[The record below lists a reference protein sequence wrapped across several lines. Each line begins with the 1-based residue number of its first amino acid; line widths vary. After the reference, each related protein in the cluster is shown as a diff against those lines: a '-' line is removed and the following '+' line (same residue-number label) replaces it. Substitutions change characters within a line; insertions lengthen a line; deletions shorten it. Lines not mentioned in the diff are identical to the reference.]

1 MKIYFYFNRLLEW
14 SLTVFQTY
22 EFISTLI
29 NYKITH
35 VEKKRNIIYSTGQ
48 NKINNQGNS
57 V

>member
-1 MKIYFYFNRLLEW
+1 MKIYFYFNRFLEW

-48 NKINNQGNS
+48 NKINNQDNS